1 MQTAAVAGGGI
12 RLLQA
17 TALTGSSSRNP
28 IIIIIRVRVQW
39 SHKQANITV
48 MPFSSNWN
56 SIHRL
61 HR

>member
-28 IIIIIRVRVQW
+28 IIIRVKVQW